1 MNSKGEPSCWR
12 LGSLCD
18 NLSGHSSACTGLTS
32 SIRTG
37 NPNLPRYL
45 PLFSILFILGHSPS
59 LSAQTDSSAR
69 PNILVLVADDLGW
82 RDTGVYGNRGIR
94 TPNIDRLARSG
105 LMVRLAFGT
114 SPQCSPSRISILSG
128 KYSHATRT
136 EDLHTPLPDGVRLLP
151 SYLQDR
157 GYFTGMMAKTHLGP
171 NGERQFQWYSPKLA
185 EVFPAFLDSAAA
197 RPFFLWVA
205 FHDPH
210 RPYQRGAVAHPH
222 SPSQVMVPP
231 YLADTPETRADL
243 ALYYDATAR
252 MDGEIGRILGE
263 LDRRKLR
270 EKTLVVFLSDNGA
283 PFPREKGTLYDS
295 GTRTPL
301 IFSWSSVIR
310 PSTGYSRGLVSTVDL
325 APTLLEVAGARV
337 PDGLQGRSFLELLT
351 RPDSFAGRPYVFSE
365 RNWHDCD
372 EHQRAVRTRRFKLIR
387 TDAYTELPLCTA
399 ADIGASPSFLALRA
413 RAKAGRLT
421 SAQRR
426 LFESPRARLELYDLE
441 ADPWE
446 IRNVADDPRYAKEV
460 RELAGVLQRW
470 MEESDDFPAT
480 YRIRDDNTDRIT
492 GVPFTTK
499 IPPLRNPD
507 IPPPAERWGSQGPT

>member
-1 MNSKGEPSCWR
+1 LRQFLVFLSFLLLTLNRSSNLHAQKD
-12 LGSLCD
+12 SLD
-18 NLSGHSSACTGLTS
+18 
-32 SIRTG
+32 
-37 NPNLPRYL
+37 
-45 PLFSILFILGHSPS
+45 
-59 LSAQTDSSAR
+59 R

-82 RDTGVYGNRGIR
+82 RDTGVYGNHGIR

-105 LMVRLAFGT
+105 LLVRVAFGT

-136 EDLHTPLPDGVRLLP
+136 EDLHTPLPDGERLLP
-151 SYLQDR
+151 SYLQGR

-171 NGERQFQWYSPKLA
+171 NGEHQFQWYSPKLA
-185 EVFPAFLDSAAA
+185 EVFPAFLDSAKT

-210 RPYQRGAVAHPH
+210 RPYQQGAVAHPH
-222 SPSQVMVPP
+222 SRSQVMVPP

-243 ALYYDATAR
+243 ALYYDAIAR
-252 MDGEIGRILGE
+252 MDGDIGRILAE

-301 IFSWSSVIR
+301 IFSWSRVIR
-310 PSTGYSRGLVSTVDL
+310 PGTVYSRGLVSTVDL
-325 APTLLEVAGARV
+325 TPTLLVVAGAKV
-337 PDGLQGRSFLELLT
+337 PDDVQGQNFVDLLT
-351 RPDSFAGRPYVFSE
+351 RPDSFAGRQYVFSE

-372 EHQRAVRTRRFKLIR
+372 EHQRAVRTLRFKLIR
-387 TDAYTELPLCTA
+387 TDAYTELTLCTA

-421 SAQRR
+421 LAQRR
-426 LFESPRARLELYDLE
+426 LFEAPRARLELYDLQ

-446 IRNVADDPRYAKEV
+446 IRNVADDPRYANEV

-470 MEESDDFPAT
+470 MEESDDFPAA

-507 IPPPAERWGSQGPT
+507 VPPPAERWGKQGPT